1 MVVCIAIGNT
11 LREDDGV
18 AHHAL
23 QLIASTPADENC
35 VARVPRGSGDQV
47 RLMQVFQLA
56 PELACE
62 IASADLVF
70 FLDADPSAEQTA
82 LTPIETDGA
91 RGSPMAHS
99 MSPAEVVAIARD
111 LYAFA
116 GKALLCRIPAKQFG
130 YGEELTAEA
139 KAAARAAAKTITE
152 YVALHAP
159 DGNRLRLVKS

>member
-23 QLIASTPADENC
+23 RMIGSATDKED
-35 VARVPRGSGDQV
+35 RVVERRRLEDQV
-47 RLMQVFQLA
+47 RLLEVFQLA

-70 FLDADPSAEQTA
+70 FLDADASAENTE
-82 LTPIETDGA
+82 LMPIETDGA
-91 RGSPMAHS
+91 HGSPMAHS
-99 MSPAEVVAIARD
+99 MSPAEVLTIARD

-116 GKALLCRIPAKQFG
+116 GKAFLCRIPAKRFG
-130 YGEELTAEA
+130 YGEDLTVQS
-139 KAAARAAAKTITE
+139 KAAARSAAQLITD
-152 YVALHAP
+152 YISRNAMNGSRP
-159 DGNRLRLVKS
+159 RLVKS

>member
-1 MVVCIAIGNT
+1 MVVCIAIGNS

-23 QLIASTPADENC
+23 RLIAPNDN
-35 VARVPRGSGDQV
+35 V
-47 RLMQVFQLA
+47 RLLQVFQLA

-62 IASADLVF
+62 IARADLVF
-70 FLDADPSAEQTA
+70 FLDADASAETTM

-91 RGSPMAHS
+91 YGGPMAHS
-99 MSPAEVVAIARD
+99 MSPAEVVAIASD

-130 YGEELTAEA
+130 FGEELTAAA
-139 KAAARAAAKTITE
+139 KAAARSAAKVIVE
-152 YVALHAP
+152 YVALHATNP
-159 DGNRLRLVKS
+159 DKLRLAENC